1 MSRDV
6 YEHKHTFEVIPPLP
20 QEQLAKIHGLHFE
33 EMTIEE
39 AADRYQLTPEQVQK
53 LKDIQNGT
61 TNNNK

>member
-1 MSRDV
+1 
-6 YEHKHTFEVIPPLP
+6 
-20 QEQLAKIHGLHFE
+20 
-33 EMTIEE
+33 MTIEE